1 MQHNTTSKPQP
12 SLKHKPNQLSSVYPF
27 DKEGSFGTS
36 STASVDETSSLK
48 SDSNNKSPVPRKLKM
63 TISTPSKTKAKLNE
77 VDVPCILQNDG
88 SFKVD
93 DDSNWW
99 QSPKVPADEMLL
111 HDEKAPSSLGL
122 DVPTLD
128 DVTNNETLAKPEEK
142 TTEKKKK
149 VKRISMM
156 KVTAGDMAGLSSQF
170 QKTGNFEADQKE
182 LQKIVTKLKA
192 DKAARERSSKT
203 EGNTTSS
210 TSKPRSQSKM
220 RTHDDNEGESSG
232 DAHQRSKSTGRRAS
246 EAEIV
251 DLTTSARSRSVA
263 RRSRSD
269 NEGES
274 SGDAHHR
281 SKSTGRRASEAEIVD
296 LTTSARS
303 RSVARRSRSVAR
315 NEETDDGHAGSKADE
330 AKKSSTR
337 GRSVGKRITGPS
349 VNTLANGKVRERS
362 RSVARQRIS
371 DVDNYDDQGDNDPS
385 GQLQPRKHNIIDLA
399 TGLAFVDRDTR
410 SRSVARKRPGE
421 EEANAT
427 ESKSLGS
434 RSKSSMMSRDSE
446 KEKLRSKSVGRKVR
460 SSEESSSHQSSSS
473 RGEIV
478 SLVSDKEKRRSKSTG
493 RKVRSS
499 EETSSHQSSSSK
511 GEAVSTASEKEKRR
525 SKSVGRPLKIIDNH
539 SVGKGES
546 SDPANIGKSIPW
558 NEFLKHAQ
566 SD

>member
-12 SLKHKPNQLSSVYPF
+12 SLKHKPNKLSSEYPF

-48 SDSNNKSPVPRKLKM
+48 SDSNSKSPVPRKLKM
-63 TISTPSKTKAKLNE
+63 TISTPSKTRAKLNE
-77 VDVPCILQNDG
+77 ADVPCTLQNDG

-111 HDEKAPSSLGL
+111 NDEKAPSSLGL

-128 DVTNNETLAKPEEK
+128 DVTNNETPAKPEEK

-232 DAHQRSKSTGRRAS
+232 DAHQ
-246 EAEIV
+246 
-251 DLTTSARSRSVA
+251 
-263 RRSRSD
+263 
-269 NEGES
+269 
-274 SGDAHHR
+274 R

-427 ESKSLGS
+427 ENKSLGS